1 MSRVPTVMATVEK
14 PGFIYLFV
22 AQFCSGMNPSE
33 LQWQQIK
40 KDELAGE
47 IFDSELELA

>member
-1 MSRVPTVMATVEK
+1 MATVEK

-22 AQFCSGMNPSE
+22 AQLCSEMSPIE
-33 LQWQQIK
+33 LQWQQIQ

-47 IFDSELELA
+47 IFDSELELAW

>member
-1 MSRVPTVMATVEK
+1 MTP
-14 PGFIYLFV
+14 I
-22 AQFCSGMNPSE
+22 E

-47 IFDSELELA
+47 IFDSELELAW

>member
-1 MSRVPTVMATVEK
+1 MSRVSTVTVTGEN

-22 AQFCSGMNPSE
+22 AQYLSQMNPSE